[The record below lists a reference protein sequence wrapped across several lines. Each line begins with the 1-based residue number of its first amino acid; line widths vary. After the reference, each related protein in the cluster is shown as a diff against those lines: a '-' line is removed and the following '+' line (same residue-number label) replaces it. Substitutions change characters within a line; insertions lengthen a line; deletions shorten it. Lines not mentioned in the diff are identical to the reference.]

1 MTDQDN
7 LLLEDSEQINFKE
20 IILKYLR
27 YWYLFLLGT
36 IICFG
41 LAYLYLRYTT
51 PQYLITTSILIKSDQ
66 QSGGLTES
74 AVFNDIPGFKSHTNI
89 DNEIR
94 LLKSQS
100 LMHRVF
106 NELDLDVTYYGDGRI
121 KDPELY
127 GNKLPFRVVTNK
139 LDSLA
144 YGKVIKV
151 HLKGNNS
158 YDIEYNEKISSH
170 KFGQRVNVGFGEF
183 TIVSDSRLIRNG
195 MTVRVH
201 FNNIQ
206 RLASNYSDRL
216 VVEKDKLAW
225 SSALILSLVDPVPEK
240 GKDILNKLIEVYNKE
255 AVEDKNVIAANTIE
269 FINERLQF
277 LTEELTDV
285 EKDVEE
291 YKRERRLTNVG
302 TEAQLYLQGRT
313 GYDQQLSEY
322 ELQLEI
328 LNSIEDYLR
337 REGNEVGIV
346 PSTLSITDHT
356 LNRLIERYNELQLER
371 QRLLLTNKPNNPLV
385 MNLSEQLTDL
395 RQNILENLSNIRQ
408 SMEITRNNLQ
418 SNYAQFES
426 KIEQVP
432 GMEREIQAI
441 SRQQGIKEGL
451 YLYLL
456 QKREE
461 SALSLAATVSNSRII
476 DPASAGSV
484 PVSPESTTFYLYA
497 LVFGIGMPF
506 AFLFIRDMLNNKVQ
520 EQKDVERATSTPILG
535 EIAHKR
541 TGENLVVTHDSRSPV
556 AELFRLI
563 RANLQFA
570 NAGRSNKVMLVTSST
585 SGEGKTFF
593 SINLG
598 ASLALSG
605 KRVVV
610 IDFDLRKPS
619 LLHNL
624 GMTNDFGITNYLV
637 TENTPIKELIKPTK
651 VSNNLY
657 VVGAGPIPPNPA
669 ELMLLPKIG
678 GLIDGLR
685 QQFDYVIIDTSPVGQ
700 VADALSLAP
709 YIDLSLYL
717 VRYQFTEKEQVKIV
731 NDIYRKKKLNHTMIV
746 LNDARK
752 GGGYGYGKGYGYGYG
767 YGQEKRSWFSRFR
780 KKA

>member
-1 MTDQDN
+1 MTDQEN

-20 IILKYLR
+20 LILKYLR
-27 YWYLFLLGT
+27 YWYIFLLAT

-41 LAYLYLRYTT
+41 MAYLYLRYTT
-51 PQYLITTSILIKSDQ
+51 PRYLITTSILVKSDQ

-74 AVFNDIPGFKSHTNI
+74 AVFTDIPGFKSNTNI

-106 NELDLDVTYYGDGRI
+106 NEMNLHVTYYGEGRI

-127 GNKLPFRVVTNK
+127 GSSLPFRVITSK
-139 LDSLA
+139 LDTLS
-144 YGKVIKV
+144 YGKVITV
-151 HLKGNNS
+151 HLNGNNV
-158 YDIEYNEKISSH
+158 YNIEYNEELTSH
-170 KFGQRVNVGFGEF
+170 KFGQRVNLGFGEF
-183 TIVSDSRLIRNG
+183 TIVSSTGKVNPD
-195 MTVRVH
+195 MKVRVH
-201 FNNIQ
+201 FHNTQ
-206 RLASNYSDRL
+206 QLASAYSDKL
-216 VVEKDKLAW
+216 VVEKDQLAW
-225 SSALILSLVDPVPEK
+225 SSALMLSLVDPVPEK

-255 AVEDKNVIAANTIE
+255 AVEDKNVIATNTIE
-269 FINERLQF
+269 FINERLKF

-291 YKRERRLTNVG
+291 YKRERKLTNIG
-302 TEAQLYLQGRT
+302 TEASIYLQGRT
-313 GYDQQLSEY
+313 GYNQQLTEY
-322 ELQLEI
+322 ELQMEI
-328 LNSIEDYLR
+328 LNSIDKYLSK
-337 REGNEVGIV
+337 ENSEFNLV
-346 PSTLSITDHT
+346 PSSLSIADPT
-356 LNRLIERYNELQLER
+356 LQRLIERFNELQLER

-385 MNLSEQLTDL
+385 QNIAEQLNDL
-395 RQNILENLSNIRQ
+395 KVNILENLENIQQ
-408 SMEITRNNLQ
+408 SLKITINNLEAT
-418 SNYAQFES
+418 SAQFES

-432 GMEREIQAI
+432 AIEREIQAI
-441 SRQQGIKEGL
+441 SRQQGVKEGL

-461 SALSLAATVSNSRII
+461 SALSLAATVSNSRVI
-476 DPASAGSV
+476 DPATAGTV
-484 PVSPESTTFYLYA
+484 PVSPESSTFYLYA
-497 LVFGIGMPF
+497 LIMGIGVPF
-506 AFLFIRDMLNNKVQ
+506 AFIFVREMLNNKVQ
-520 EQKDVERATSTPILG
+520 EQKDVEKATSTPVLG

-541 TGENLVVTHDSRSPV
+541 TGENLVVTKDSRSPV

-570 NAGRSNKVMLVTSST
+570 NAGKVNKVMLVTSSA

-610 IDFDLRKPS
+610 LDFDLRKPS
-619 LLHNL
+619 LLQNL
-624 GMTNDFGITNYLV
+624 EMVNDFGITNYLV
-637 TENTPIKELIKPTK
+637 TENTPINDLVKPTK
-651 VSNNLY
+651 VSSNLF
-657 VVGAGPIPPNPA
+657 VIGAGPMPPNPA

-678 GLIDGLR
+678 ELIDGLKQR
-685 QQFDYVIIDTSPVGQ
+685 FDYVIIDTSPVGQ
-700 VADALSLAP
+700 VADAFSLAP

-731 NDIYRKKKLNHTMIV
+731 DDIYRKKKLKHTMIV

-767 YGQEKRSWFSRFR
+767 EEKKRGWFGRS
-780 KKA
+780 KK